1 MLSGIITVGNE
12 ILGGHIRDANSH
24 WLTRRLM
31 NLGIDV
37 KRICIVGDD
46 IDEIKSALSFYLDA
60 GISMIFV
67 CGGMGSTPDDKTAE
81 AVSDFFDLRLI
92 KNEEIKR
99 QIETKISYL
108 QGKKAELP
116 ERMMKMTYVPEGC
129 KIIKNDVGLAP
140 GILIELDSIN
150 IFLLPGVPN
159 ELEYI
164 FENEIA
170 VKIAKFGEKKQSEE
184 ICVKSEESLFNDLI
198 KMIGEKYPGLTIGM
212 YPHYGEMRLLIRLIG
227 KEDDVKEASDI
238 IKREI
243 KRLNLEML

>member
-12 ILGGHIRDANSH
+12 ILDGYVQDANSC
-24 WLTRRLM
+24 WLARRLTD
-31 NLGIDV
+31 LGIDV

-60 GISMIFV
+60 DISMIFV
-67 CGGMGSTPDDKTAE
+67 CGGMGPTPDDKTVE
-81 AVSDFFDLRLI
+81 GISNFFNMSLI
-92 KNEEIKR
+92 KSEEITR
-99 QIETKISYL
+99 QIETKLSYL
-108 QGKKAELP
+108 QGRKVELP

-140 GILIELDSIN
+140 GILIEIDYKK

-159 ELEYI
+159 ELEYV
-164 FENEIA
+164 FDNEIET
-170 VKIAKFGEKKQSEE
+170 KIAKFGEKKQSEE
-184 ICVKSEESLFNDLI
+184 ICVKSEESVFSNLI
-198 KMIGEKYPGLTIGM
+198 KMLNEKYPGLTIGI

-227 KEDDVKEASDI
+227 KEDDVKEASEI

-243 KRLNLEML
+243 KKLNLEML